1 MKDKNVIEHSQCEL
15 TNLSSSL
22 TNLIAILD
30 EMAGSLVILR
40 LISSI
45 INNPDGKTQCIL
57 STFMDDTECFV
68 DIVRCRD
75 LSPEVPCET

>member
-1 MKDKNVIEHSQCEL
+1 MKDKNVIEHSQCGL

-22 TNLIAILD
+22 TDLIAISD

-45 INNPDGKTQCIL
+45 INNPDGKLECIL
-57 STFMDDTECFV
+57 SIFMDDTECFV
-68 DIVRCRD
+68 GFVRGRD
-75 LSPEVPCET
+75 